1 MKRVSTGAGVLIVMM
16 VLSFAPLHAQGIER
30 AVISQIRGTVEI
42 QQQAGDVWEEARV
55 GQIVAAGTRISTGF
69 GSTAAIEIEDT
80 VIRVRALSR
89 LTIQELFE
97 SENVITTNMD
107 LEIGR
112 VRGEVRRASD
122 RQFDFQ
128 LRGPTAT
135 ASVRGTSFEFDGQ
148 NLTVDEGVVE
158 IENSLGQRI
167 TVEAGRRSSVVGNEV
182 PRSPVAER
190 RSAVIV
196 DTRVSQTEPD
206 GPDEQSL
213 FDDSGE
219 DTAQPVT
226 RAVLRILPVLD

>member
-1 MKRVSTGAGVLIVMM
+1 MVVLAA
-16 VLSFAPLHAQGIER
+16 APLFAQVER

-42 QQQAGDVWEEARV
+42 QQEGGLWEEAQL
-55 GQIVAAGTRISTGF
+55 GQTVSAGTRISTGF
-69 GSTAAIEIEDT
+69 GSTAAIDIEDS
-80 VIRVRALSR
+80 VIRVRALTR
-89 LTIQELFE
+89 LTIQQLFE
-97 SENVITTNMD
+97 ADNVVTTDMD

-158 IENSLGQRI
+158 IENSFGQRI
-167 TVEAGRRSSVVGNEV
+167 AVQAGRQSSVVGNEV
-182 PRSPVAER
+182 PSSPVAER

-196 DTRVSQTEPD
+196 STRVSQTEPD
-206 GPDEQSL
+206 EPDQQPSL
-213 FDDSGE
+213 DDPGE
-219 DTAQPVT
+219 GLIQPVT
-226 RAVLRILPVLD
+226 QATLRIIPVLD